1 MCSAVLLR
9 QPLYPNCFHTLENAD
24 IFGNLP
30 ARQHSYTCLT
40 VRVIFKKKCYEKI
53 ITARSA
59 LVTKGSRP
67 ELRDTKRQSQKY
79 LRRAESLF

>member
-30 ARQHSYTCLT
+30 ARQYSYICLI
-40 VRVIFKKKCYEKI
+40 VCVIFKQKCYEKI
-53 ITARSA
+53 ITAWSA

-67 ELRDTKRQSQKY
+67 E
-79 LRRAESLF
+79 